1 MHRYRVIL
9 GEHVGDGASQSP
21 NDGMFLHRDN
31 LPGSLSRLYQKLFID
46 RLDCMDIDYTGAD
59 SVTLQSP
66 AASRHAGTHRPVDT
80 MVKSVPSRSVIPFP
94 SSKW

>member
-66 AASRHAGTHRPVDT
+66 GR
-80 MVKSVPSRSVIPFP
+80 VKSVPSRSVIPFP